1 MNKFSTTTLIG
12 LAAIGSLLLA
22 SATADAHPYQRSGA
36 RVGIYVGAGIL
47 AAPWVYGRPYYGPYA
62 YPYNYGP
69 YAYPYSY
76 SYSYSYSYPY
86 YGYAPV
92 YYPRVVVQEQPTD
105 YVESQAPVAIA
116 PPAPPASSV
125 PQAQQQ
131 YWYFC
136 RSSQTYYP
144 HVQNCPTPWQ
154 RVIPHA
160 PQ

>member
-1 MNKFSTTTLIG
+1 MKKFATTTLIG
-12 LAAIGSLLLA
+12 LVAIGSLVLA
-22 SATADAHPYQRSGA
+22 STAADARPYYRSGA

-47 AAPWVYGRPYYGPYA
+47 AAPWVYGRPYY
-62 YPYNYGP
+62 YGP

-76 SYSYSYSYPY
+76 PY
-86 YGYAPV
+86 YGYTPT
-92 YYPRVVVQEQPTD
+92 YYPRVVVQEQPTV
-105 YVESQAPVAIA
+105 YVESQAPVAVA
-116 PPAPPASSV
+116 PPVPQAPSA

-136 RSSQTYYP
+136 QSSQTYYP
-144 HVQNCPTPWQ
+144 HVQNCATPWQ